1 MKVLAFHIQQI
12 RHISYVVVYVYCRTC
27 GIFVPIDHFKVTNGA
42 ADDDDY
48 DSFIAVTYPP
58 SPKTQI

>member
-1 MKVLAFHIQQI
+1 
-12 RHISYVVVYVYCRTC
+12 
-27 GIFVPIDHFKVTNGA
+27 VPIDHFKVTNGA